1 MTYPLYPGFLSSYVH
16 KMLVNGCDFWLFKHK
31 KKSLRWNK
39 KNQRLYDN
47 QTIPKHLYVVYY
59 VVALALTT
67 QRRMNLFFGL
77 SRPQRPASFHS
88 LGGSLRGLSW

>member
-1 MTYPLYPGFLSSYVH
+1 MAIPPLKLILQNIGS
-16 KMLVNGCDFWLFKHK
+16 NTK
-31 KKSLRWNK
+31 KITSLEQK
-39 KNQRLYDN
+39 KTQRLYDN